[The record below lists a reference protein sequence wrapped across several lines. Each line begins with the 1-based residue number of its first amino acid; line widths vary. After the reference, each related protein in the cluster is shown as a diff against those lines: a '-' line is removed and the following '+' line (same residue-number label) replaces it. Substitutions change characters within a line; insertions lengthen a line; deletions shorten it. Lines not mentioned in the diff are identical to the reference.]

1 MHAAGEARPA
11 LCRELAGQMNTWM
24 ADLHRCHHTEHQG
37 RRISFGLLR
46 LANIEPLI
54 ELAQAILA
62 QGAPEGLNVHLCV
75 YHSRHPLLVRSAIE
89 RQLDELLKRSDDDAA
104 ALFARP
110 TLAKALQA
118 STERDHLFVVLAS
131 PVAEVGRDHDY
142 DWAIVEPSSM
152 RSIIQLAGRIRRHR
166 SGFSGEANLYLLSRN
181 IRSLEGQNPAFQRPG
196 FETPT
201 SLLTATT
208 CTTCSTPPYSPA
220 STPAHESSNR
230 SHCSHAAGWSTWNTD
245 ACAP

>member
-1 MHAAGEARPA
+1 M
-11 LCRELAGQMNTWM
+11 
-24 ADLHRCHHTEHQG
+24 
-37 RRISFGLLR
+37 
-46 LANIEPLI
+46 
-54 ELAQAILA
+54 
-62 QGAPEGLNVHLCV
+62 
-75 YHSRHPLLVRSAIE
+75 
-89 RQLDELLKRSDDDAA
+89 
-104 ALFARP
+104 
-110 TLAKALQA
+110 
-118 STERDHLFVVLAS
+118 
-131 PVAEVGRDHDY
+131 AEVGRDHDY